1 MSEVK
6 SLAAEL
12 VAVQS
17 ELPKPQKN
25 AKGNFG
31 RYTDITEILTV
42 LRPVLNRHGFFLGQK
57 IKQAEGGLLVETFVL
72 HTSGESLS
80 FGEMFMPA
88 SPNKGGNLVQGYGI
102 AETYARRYALCAAFG
117 LEADDDDAQS
127 LSNAQPAQSAVP
139 GFTDKQLAD
148 AEASAT
154 EGLSAYQAYFAGLTK
169 AQRQALTKA
178 GVHERLKAV
187 ASKAGA

>member
-12 VAVQS
+12 VAVQA

-57 IKQAEGGLLVETFVL
+57 VKQAEGGLLVETFVL

-127 LSNAQPAQSAVP
+127 LSNAQQQSAVP
-139 GFTDKQLAD
+139 GFTAKQLAD
-148 AEASAT
+148 AEAAAT
-154 EGLSAYQAYFAGLTK
+154 EGLTAYQNYFKSLTK
-169 AQRQALTKA
+169 AQRQALTKT
-178 GVHERLKAV
+178 GEHERLKGV
-187 ASKAGA
+187 ATKAGA